1 MVFPRPELVLLHPP
15 SVYDFRKIT
24 AVPSPISDLVPST
37 PAFELYPIGFT
48 FLGEYL
54 ERNGVN
60 TRIVNLAQRM
70 LEDEGFNVPSF
81 LSRLRPRAFGLDFH
95 WLTHAHG
102 VLEVSR
108 MLKEIHPDIPVI
120 VGGYSATFF
129 HREILEYPQIDY
141 VIRGDSAEEPLLK
154 TMEALRG
161 NGSLEDIPNLTYRGR
176 DGTIRENDLTYVPA
190 SLEYLGDNYRYVIR
204 SVFKYRDWKS
214 PRAFWNWWRYPVTMV
229 LTCRGCTRDC
239 GFCGGSSTAMLE
251 ICARRQPAFRPPE
264 KVASDVWFISRFTTA
279 PIFLVGD
286 LLQAGWD
293 YAMATIDLMSQVDP
307 KNQMVFELF
316 SPAPREFLERLGSS
330 FDSFNLQI
338 SPDSH
343 DPEIRELLGKD
354 YSNEEL
360 ERNIAWALEA
370 GCKKLDVFFMIGL
383 PGQTR
388 DSVMETVEY
397 CAHLMR
403 QFGPRLNPFIGPL
416 APFIDPG
423 CPFFREPNK
432 YGIRLIHRTL
442 EDYAR
447 AALSPHWRDM
457 LGYET
462 RWMTR
467 QDIVEVTYEALLE
480 LNALKSKHGLLSPHR
495 AALNE
500 RRLRDTVSLLKLV
513 DDVLELPDPGMRRRE
528 LEKLGAECRR
538 LRERLY
544 LPKEELMWPLAGPR
558 FRKLNLM
565 RILLGWL

>member
-1 MVFPRPELVLLHPP
+1 MVFAKPELVLLHPP

-48 FLGEYL
+48 FLGEFL
-54 ERNGVN
+54 ERNGIN

-70 LEDEGFNVPSF
+70 LEDEGFDAPSF
-81 LSRLRPRAFGLDFH
+81 LSKLRPRAFGLDFH
-95 WLTHAHG
+95 WLTHAQG

-108 MLKEIHPDIPVI
+108 ILKEIHPDIPI
-120 VGGYSATFF
+120 ILGGYSATFF
-129 HREILEYPQIDY
+129 HRELLNYPQIDY
-141 VIRGDSAEEPLLK
+141 VIRGDSTEVPLLK
-154 TMEALRG
+154 TMEVLRG
-161 NGSLEDIPNLTYRGR
+161 AASPEEVPNLTYREG
-176 DGTIRENDLTYVPA
+176 DGSIRENPLSYVPA
-190 SLEYLGDNYRYVIR
+190 GLEYLGDNYRYAIR

-214 PRAFWNWWRYPVTMV
+214 PRAFWNWWSYPITMV

-239 GFCGGSSTAMLE
+239 GFCGGSSSALLE
-251 ICARRQPAFRPPE
+251 LCGRRQPAFRPPE
-264 KVASDVWFISRFTTA
+264 RIAYDVSLISKFTTA

-286 LLQAGWD
+286 LQQGGRD
-293 YAMATIDLMSQVDP
+293 YAMNTIELMSQVDP
-307 KNQMVFELF
+307 KNHLVFELF
-316 SPAPREFLERLGSS
+316 SPAPREFFDRLGSS
-330 FDSFNLQI
+330 FDNFDLQI

-354 YSNEEL
+354 YDNDEL
-360 ERNIAWALEA
+360 ERNIGWALEA

-388 DSVMETVEY
+388 DSVLETVDY
-397 CAHLMR
+397 CAYLLR
-403 QFGPRLNPFIGPL
+403 NFGPRLNPFIGPL

-423 CPFFREPNK
+423 CPFFRQPDR

-442 EDYAR
+442 EDYAQ

-462 RWMTR
+462 RWMSR
-467 QDIVEVTYEALLE
+467 QDIVDVTYEALLE
-480 LNALKSKHGLLSPHR
+480 LNALKSKNGLLSPKR

-513 DDVLELPDPGMRRRE
+513 DDILELPDAGMRRRE
-528 LEKLGAECRR
+528 LEKLSEECRR
-538 LRERLY
+538 LRQRLY
-544 LPKEELMWPLAGPR
+544 LPKEELMWPLTGSR
-558 FRKLNLM
+558 FRMLNIL
-565 RILLGWL
+565 RILMGWI